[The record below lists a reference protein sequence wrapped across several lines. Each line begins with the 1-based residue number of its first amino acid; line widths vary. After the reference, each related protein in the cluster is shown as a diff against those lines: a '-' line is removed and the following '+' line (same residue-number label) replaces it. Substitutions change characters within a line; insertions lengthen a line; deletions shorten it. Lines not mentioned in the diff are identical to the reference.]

1 MAKSSSDP
9 ENLFFYVLK
18 IGLMILFAVWFKQV
32 EIETGPQQTG
42 VIIFSL
48 GFLML
53 AGHVL
58 ARILK
63 EAKLPMISGYIFA
76 GLLAGP
82 YVTGFL
88 SVEMVER
95 FRLIDELALSFIALN
110 AGGELRLA
118 GLKKQAKSIIL
129 NIIFLT
135 LIVFFFI
142 LLFITRAGGLFKI
155 TADLDPTSLLVLGIL
170 IGVIS
175 VARSPA
181 SAIAII
187 NECRAR
193 GPFTDMVLAVAIAKD
208 VLIIILFTSA
218 MAISRS
224 LLAGDG
230 SLELGALSGLII
242 EIIVSIIIGGIIG
255 KGISVYM
262 DRVGYDFLFFLL
274 FIAFAIARLSMWLN
288 GFMEA
293 RFAVSLHLEPLL
305 ICMTAGFFI
314 QNFSRFGSYFIESLE
329 RVSLPIYVLFFSL
342 AGASLNLST
351 LALCWPLALCIV
363 GVRMMGLFAG
373 SWLAGTLSHDPPAFN
388 KNAWMTYITQA
399 GVSIGLAQLA
409 AKQFPEIG
417 VHINTIA
424 LSIIAISQFI
434 GPVTF
439 KAALTAVGESGKR

>member
-1 MAKSSSDP
+1 MAKSSSDS
-9 ENLFFYVLK
+9 ENLVFYALM
-18 IGLMILFAVWFKQV
+18 IGLMILFAIWFKQMP
-32 EIETGPQQTG
+32 IETGRQQTG

-48 GFLML
+48 GFVML

-63 EAKLPMISGYIFA
+63 QAKLPMISGYIFA

-95 FRLIDELALSFIALN
+95 FRLIDDLALSFIALN

-118 GLKKQAKSIIL
+118 GLKKQGKSIIL
-129 NIIFLT
+129 NIVFLT
-135 LIVFFFI
+135 LIVFSLI
-142 LLFITRAGGLFKI
+142 LLFMIMAGGFFKV

-170 IGVIS
+170 IGVIC

-242 EIIVSIIIGGIIG
+242 EIVASIIIGGIIG

-342 AGASLNLST
+342 AGASLNLSS

-373 SWLAGTLSHDPPAFN
+373 SWLAGTLSNDPPVFN

-434 GPVTF
+434 GPITF
-439 KAALTAVGESGKR
+439 KAALTAVGESDKR